1 MRLSNQEGQA
11 SVFVLILIGVV
22 IISVIF
28 LFQAG
33 RLTTEKMQVQNAADA
48 AAFGAATL
56 EARSL
61 NFSAYTNRAMA
72 ANEVAIGQ
80 MIGLLSFVDELK
92 TTGEYIDEYAA
103 GLEAATAWLFAILV
117 VGDVIESII
126 SALVA
131 TMEDIGTTITEVGED
146 VEKTMETIAS
156 PAIKGFSIINA
167 VYSYSQEIYHLATI
181 YLVTSTILKSVE
193 DNVPGT
199 PPMDIHHPLDML
211 DANKPG
217 AHLSDFGMLALIGH
231 LPSYLYTY
239 TKRYSPSKQKKE
251 KGKSAKEKEQEKK
264 DQELLTKDEQRIA
277 QDRKDIARYQKH
289 LGKAR
294 QQRDKDKKLLAK
306 DLKQQKKDKK
316 EHDALLEKWNKDHDP
331 ETKKELAQST
341 ERLRDDKL
349 RIRDDKAAVQ
359 EDQNKI
365 DTIQHRLTAAEDKLQ
380 RDKKRLGTDEKKQAD
395 DEKKWDKQHHQG
407 KEENEGMQRMAATIR
422 EARDPFTS
430 GGPPIYDK
438 NIYNLKF
445 KFGNRDWK
453 FGYGFDLNLHVGK
466 IHFGH
471 LKFFTGLD
479 SKGGSELR
487 FKGKNYVWSGVD
499 TSVLE
504 AELDI
509 LGTPIELA
517 IPTGGGGYQAGSS
530 AEPENI
536 LTPLDMPPTLGDY
549 GKPKTYG
556 GAGYPYG
563 RWPAWEGA
571 SLELAENDVEGTP
584 YGGLRPYRDMSK
596 MDLPKK
602 KKLLSNPFDAPFFL
616 VGVIRKFDDIHKDDP
631 KFSDEM
637 NLLDDNPK
645 NNRMGAIAKSEL
657 FFNRP
662 RDLSYFW
669 RADKKIEKPNVFS
682 PFWKARLAKTT
693 DLERFLAMAIQHNTI
708 WLAKK
713 DAGQI
718 PALEGIKEKLDK
730 ILKSL
735 NDFL

>member
-1 MRLSNQEGQA
+1 MRVTNQEGQA
-11 SVFVLILIGVV
+11 SVFVLILIGVL

-33 RLTTEKMQVQNAADA
+33 RLTSEKMQVQNAADA

-80 MIGLLSFVDELK
+80 MVGLLSFVDELK
-92 TTGEYIDEYAA
+92 TTGEYIDTYAA
-103 GLEAATAWLFAILV
+103 ALEAATAWLFAILV

-131 TMEDIGTTITEVGED
+131 TMEDIGSTITEVGED
-146 VEKTMETIAS
+146 VEKTMEAIAS
-156 PAIKGFSIINA
+156 PAIRGFSIINS
-167 VYSYSQEIYHLATI
+167 VYSYSQEVYHLATI

-199 PPMDIHHPLDML
+199 PPLDIHHPLAMF

-217 AHLSDFGMLALIGH
+217 AHLSDFGMLALVGH

-251 KGKSAKEKEQEKK
+251 KGKSAQEKEQEKK
-264 DQELLTKDEQRIA
+264 DQKLVNKDEQRIA
-277 QDRKDIARYQKH
+277 QDRKDIAKYQKH

-294 QQRDKDKKLLAK
+294 IQRDKDKKQLAK
-306 DLKQQKKDKK
+306 DLKQQEKDKK
-316 EHDALLEKWNKDHDP
+316 EHTALQKKWKKDHDP
-331 ETKKELAQST
+331 ETGKELADNT

-349 RIRDDKAAVQ
+349 RIRDDKAALKA
-359 EDQNKI
+359 DQKKI
-365 DTIQHRLTAAEDKLQ
+365 DAIQQHLTAAEDKLKK
-380 RDKKRLGTDEKKQAD
+380 DKKQLGTDEQKQVD
-395 DEKKWDKQHHQG
+395 DEKDWDTKHHQG
-407 KEENEGMQRMAATIR
+407 EEENEGMQRMAATIR

-430 GGPPIYDK
+430 GGPPVYDK
-438 NIYNLKF
+438 DIYNLKF

-499 TSVLE
+499 TAVLE

-509 LGTPIELA
+509 LGAPIELA

-530 AEPENI
+530 SEPENI

-563 RWPAWEGA
+563 RLPAWEGA
-571 SLELAENDVEGTP
+571 AVELAENSVEGTP

-596 MDLPKK
+596 METAKK
-602 KKLLSNPFDAPFFL
+602 KSIFSNPFDAPFFL

-631 KFSDEM
+631 KFSNEL
-637 NLLDDNPK
+637 NLLDDNPE
-645 NNRMGAIAKSEL
+645 NNRVGAIAKSEL
-657 FFNRP
+657 FFKRP
-662 RDLSYFW
+662 QDLSYFL
-669 RADKKIEKPNVFS
+669 RKDKKIEKANVFS
-682 PFWKARLAKTT
+682 PFWSARLAKTT

-713 DAGQI
+713 DGSQI
-718 PALEGIKEKLDK
+718 PGLEGIKEKLDR